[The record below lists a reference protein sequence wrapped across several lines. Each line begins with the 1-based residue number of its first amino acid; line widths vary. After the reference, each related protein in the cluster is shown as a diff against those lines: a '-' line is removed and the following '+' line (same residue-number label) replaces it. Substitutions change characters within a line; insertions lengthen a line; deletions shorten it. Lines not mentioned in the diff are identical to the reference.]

1 MAESTNVLVELVK
14 EYHTNIRRMLDPY
27 VSSAEVFKSIEGQGD
42 KTSVVKFLIKENHIL
57 NSAIVPPLRCMNI
70 TLPKQLLPVEEQR
83 LDEILDWYTQTIAIE
98 TKSWLA
104 KTVANAWTSRQNKFD
119 LPWDVIEMSSND
131 QEVSKHWT
139 GIQSNAVGLYVSTIP
154 ETYRYQLN
162 VYLDL
167 CSERPQ
173 PRYIGNRIDT
183 DEVTR
188 VLQMNDKIMKAI
200 AGALRL
206 LADEYKMALQS
217 KHWSTMNEATT
228 TEEASAQLHF
238 LVSVINDAFRLSTVH
253 LQPLKEVETHSVSIH
268 ELTKSV
274 TSVYDE
280 VIDIAVNHIVRT
292 MFSDLNT
299 ALVNFESLWEEEKS
313 KGGVKRSKKNTN

>member
-1 MAESTNVLVELVK
+1 
-14 EYHTNIRRMLDPY
+14 
-27 VSSAEVFKSIEGQGD
+27 
-42 KTSVVKFLIKENHIL
+42 
-57 NSAIVPPLRCMNI
+57 MNI
-70 TLPKQLLPVEEQR
+70 TLPKQLLLVEEQR

-173 PRYIGNRIDT
+173 PIHR
-183 DEVTR
+183 
-188 VLQMNDKIMKAI
+188 
-200 AGALRL
+200 
-206 LADEYKMALQS
+206 
-217 KHWSTMNEATT
+217 
-228 TEEASAQLHF
+228 
-238 LVSVINDAFRLSTVH
+238 
-253 LQPLKEVETHSVSIH
+253 QPDRH
-268 ELTKSV
+268 
-274 TSVYDE
+274 
-280 VIDIAVNHIVRT
+280 R
-292 MFSDLNT
+292 
-299 ALVNFESLWEEEKS
+299 
-313 KGGVKRSKKNTN
+313 